1 MVDRQDALGL
11 PLAKPLDEADIQGFA
26 AALRGDLI
34 RPEDDRYAAAR
45 AVFNAMVDRRPALIV
60 RCAGVADVMRGVEFA
75 RSHDVPLS
83 IRGGGHSVAGKAV
96 CDGGL
101 MLDLSPMKGIRVDT
115 ARRRA
120 EAQGGLTLG
129 EFDHETQAFG
139 LATTLG
145 VVSVTGIAGLT
156 LGGGLGWLNGLHGLA
171 CDNLVSA
178 DVVTAD
184 GRLLRAT
191 EEENEDLF
199 WGIRGGGGNFGVVTS
214 FGYRLHPVGTVLA
227 GGLSYPLSKAHEVLR
242 FYHEFAS
249 RCPDELSTVASL
261 GVTPEGA
268 GVISVSVCYC
278 GPLEEGERVLR
289 PLREFGSPQADNIEP
304 MAYTTLQSA
313 PDAGFPPGRRHYWKS
328 SYLKELSE
336 EAIEVMAEY
345 VSEMPSPATGVGLQ
359 QMHGAA
365 SRVDPTAT
373 AFPHRDEHYDFLIL
387 SQWAD
392 PAESER
398 NVEWTRSLF
407 EAMDPF
413 FEEGVYV
420 NNLGDEG
427 EDRVRAAYGANYERL
442 LDLKGKYDPTNLF
455 RLNQNIP
462 PPTETAS
469 SPVS

>member
-11 PLAKPLDEADIQGFA
+11 PLAKPFDEADVQGLA
-26 AALRGDLI
+26 AALRGDMI
-34 RPEDDRYAAAR
+34 RPEDDRYDTSR
-45 AVFNAMVDRRPALIV
+45 AVFNAMVDRHPALIV
-60 RCAGVADVMRGVEFA
+60 RCAGVVDVMRGVDFA
-75 RSHDVPLS
+75 RTRGIPLS

-101 MLDLSPMKGIRVDT
+101 MLDLSPMKGLRVDP
-115 ARRRA
+115 ARRTA
-120 EAQGGLTLG
+120 EAQAGLTLG

-156 LGGGLGWLNGLHGLA
+156 LGGGLGWLNGKHGLA
-171 CDNLVSA
+171 CDNLISA

-184 GRLLRAT
+184 GRLLRSS
-191 EEENEDLF
+191 EEENGELF

-214 FGYRLHPVGTVLA
+214 FGYRLHSVGRVLA
-227 GGLSYPLSKAHEVLR
+227 GGLSYPLSKAHKVLR
-242 FYHEFAS
+242 FYHEFA
-249 RCPDELSTVASL
+249 RGCPDELSTTASL
-261 GVTPEGA
+261 GVSPDGEG
-268 GVISVSVCYC
+268 VVSVSVCYC
-278 GPLEEGERVLR
+278 GSLDEGERVLR
-289 PLREFGSPQADNIEP
+289 PLREFGSPLADNIEP

-313 PDAGFPPGRRHYWKS
+313 PDAGFPQGRRHYWKS

-336 EAIEVMAEY
+336 EAIEVMVEY
-345 VSEMPSPATGVGLQ
+345 VSEVPSPATGVGLQ
-359 QMHGAA
+359 QMHGVA

-373 AFPHRDEHYDFLIL
+373 AFPHRDEHYDLLIL

-392 PAESER
+392 PAESES

-407 EAMDPF
+407 EAMKPF
-413 FEEGVYV
+413 CEGGVYV

-427 EDRVRAAYGANYERL
+427 EDRVREAYGANYERL
-442 LDLKGKYDPTNLF
+442 LALKGKYDPTNLF
-455 RLNQNIP
+455 RLNQNIKP
-462 PPTETAS
+462 PNETTS

>member
-1 MVDRQDALGL
+1 MGDPSSLTQ
-11 PLAKPLDEADIQGFA
+11 LAKVE
-26 AALRGDLI
+26 LRGDLI
-34 RPEDDRYAAAR
+34 RPEDDRYDNAR

-60 RCAGVADVMRGVEFA
+60 CCAGVADVMRGIEFA

-96 CDGGL
+96 CEGGL
-101 MLDLSPMKGIRVDT
+101 MLDLSPMKGIRVDP
-115 ARRRA
+115 ARRTA
-120 EAQGGLTLG
+120 EAQAGLTLG
-129 EFDHETQAFG
+129 EFDHETQAFE

-156 LGGGLGWLNGLHGLA
+156 LGGGLGWLNGEHGLA

-184 GRLLRAT
+184 GCLLRAT
-191 EEENEDLF
+191 EEENEDLL

-214 FGYRLHPVGTVLA
+214 FGYRLHPVSTVLG
-227 GGLSYPLSKAHEVLR
+227 GGLSYPLSEAQEVLR
-242 FYHEFAS
+242 FYHEFAGG
-249 RCPDELSTVASL
+249 CPDELSTTASL
-261 GVTPEGA
+261 GVAPDGE

-278 GPLEEGERVLR
+278 GSLEEGERVLG
-289 PLREFGSPQADNIEP
+289 PLRRFGSPLAENIEP

-313 PDAGFPPGRRHYWKS
+313 PNAGFPPGRRHYWKS

-345 VSEMPSPATGVGLQ
+345 VSEIPSPATGVGLQ

-392 PAESER
+392 AAESER

-407 EAMDPF
+407 EAMEPF
-413 FEEGVYV
+413 FEGGVYV

-427 EDRVRAAYGANYERL
+427 EDRVREAYGANYGRL
-442 LDLKGKYDPTNLF
+442 LALKGEYDPTNFF
-455 RLNQNIP
+455 RLNQNIK
-462 PPTETAS
+462 PPTEAAS